1 MYAQRWCN
9 HTYRQEAQPYLR
21 ELSKDACIL
30 GYKQQLP
37 TFCQTHLYGV
47 ITKEMSNFPSND
59 HENCREIWMNLKPM
73 QRDQLALGVMC
84 RLDYQRINIG
94 ILVESLGNECLATV
108 GPKYDPDA
116 SVRLSLNECI
126 QLHYFIDWIL
136 NHDLL

>member
-1 MYAQRWCN
+1 V
-9 HTYRQEAQPYLR
+9 QPYLW
-21 ELSKDACIL
+21 ELSNNACIL

-37 TFCQTHLYGV
+37 TFCQTHWYGV

-59 HENCREIWMNLKPM
+59 HENCGEMWINLKPT
-73 QRDQLALGVMC
+73 QRDLLTLGVTC
-84 RLDYQRINIG
+84 HLDYQRIKNG

-108 GPKYDPDA
+108 GPTHNPDA

-136 NHDLL
+136 INDLS